1 MQTIA
6 FKVKPNTDLYNN
18 YFRQKTEKEIFG
30 KLAEAFMNEHFP
42 NAQVFALADRLTV
55 GLSEEEAKEYRDQL
69 MKDVRYYDGKA
80 LYQFKRSSPL
90 DKLWVEQVCKKVNG
104 NNLNANFWWP
114 SAFYDSGCFK
124 GSTAMWDDKKG
135 NVYGLVETS
144 DEWTHLVVP
153 DTVERIKLSE
163 YYAIAEQAYPEEVK

>member
-55 GLSEEEAKEYRDQL
+55 GLSEEEAKEYANSLIQRI
-69 MKDVRYYDGKA
+69 
-80 LYQFKRSSPL
+80 L
-90 DKLWVEQVCKKVNG
+90 DSWYL
-104 NNLNANFWWP
+104 
-114 SAFYDSGCFK
+114 
-124 GSTAMWDDKKG
+124 
-135 NVYGLVETS
+135 
-144 DEWTHLVVP
+144 
-153 DTVERIKLSE
+153 
-163 YYAIAEQAYPEEVK
+163 